1 MDANAW
7 NDRYETAEL
16 VWSAGPNQFV
26 VEVLGDEPPGTGL
39 DLACGEGRNAI
50 WLAEQ
55 GWTMTGAD
63 FSAAGLAKA
72 ASLAR
77 ARAVVVTWVE
87 ADAVTW
93 SGPAGLDLG
102 LAAYL
107 HLQPAERGAALA
119 NLVTACRPGGL
130 VVVVGHARVNLT
142 EGYGGPQDPAILL
155 EPDEVVADL
164 GSVTV
169 ERAEH
174 VTRTVTTDDGDRTAI
189 DTLVVAR
196 TTG

>member
-16 VWSAGPNQFV
+16 VWSAAPNQFV
-26 VEVLGDEPPGTGL
+26 VEVLADEPPGTGL

-55 GWTMTGAD
+55 GWAMTGVD

-93 SGPAGLDLG
+93 SGPAELDLG
-102 LAAYL
+102 LVAY
-107 HLQPAERGAALA
+107 HHHSAAERAAALA
-119 NLVTACRPGGL
+119 HLVAACRPGGL

-142 EGYGGPQDPAILL
+142 EGYGGPQLPAILF

-196 TTG
+196 TS

>member
-16 VWSAGPNQFV
+16 VWSAAPNQFV
-26 VEVLGDEPPGTGL
+26 VEVLADEPPGTGL

-50 WLAEQ
+50 WLAER

-77 ARAVVVTWVE
+77 AHAVVVTWVE

-102 LAAYL
+102 LVAYL
-107 HLQPAERGAALA
+107 HLPAAERAAALA
-119 NLVTACRPGGL
+119 HLVAACRPGGL

-142 EGYGGPQDPAILL
+142 EGYGGPQLPAILF

-196 TTG
+196 TS

>member
-16 VWSAGPNQFV
+16 VWSAAPNQFV
-26 VEVLGDEPPGTGL
+26 VEVLADEPPGSGL

-93 SGPAGLDLG
+93 SGPAELDLG
-102 LAAYL
+102 LVAYL
-107 HLQPAERGAALA
+107 HLPAAERAAALA
-119 NLVTACRPGGL
+119 NLVAACRPGGL
-130 VVVVGHARVNLT
+130 VVVVGHARLNLT
-142 EGYGGPQDPAILL
+142 EGYGGPQVPAILL

-196 TTG
+196 TTA

>member
-16 VWSAGPNQFV
+16 VWSAAPNQFV
-26 VEVLGDEPPGTGL
+26 VEVLADEPPGTGL

-55 GWTMTGAD
+55 GWTMTGVD
-63 FSAAGLAKA
+63 FSSAGLAKA

-77 ARAVVVTWVE
+77 ARAVVATWVE

-93 SGPAGLDLG
+93 SGSAELDLG
-102 LAAYL
+102 LVAYR
-107 HLQPAERGAALA
+107 HLPAAERAAALA
-119 NLVTACRPGGL
+119 NLVAACRPGGL

-142 EGYGGPQDPAILL
+142 EGYGGPQLPAILF

-196 TTG
+196 TS

>member
-1 MDANAW
+1 VDANAW

-16 VWSAGPNQFV
+16 VWSAAPNQFV
-26 VEVLGDEPPGTGL
+26 VEVLADEPPGTGL

-55 GWTMTGAD
+55 GWTMTGVD
-63 FSAAGLAKA
+63 FSSAGLAKA

-77 ARAVVVTWVE
+77 ARAVVATWVE

-93 SGPAGLDLG
+93 SGSAELDLG
-102 LAAYL
+102 LVAYL
-107 HLQPAERGAALA
+107 HLPAAERAAALA
-119 NLVTACRPGGL
+119 NLVAACRPGGL
-130 VVVVGHARVNLT
+130 VVVVGHARLNLT
-142 EGYGGPQDPAILL
+142 EGYGGPPVPAILL

-164 GSVTV
+164 GSVTI

>member
-16 VWSAGPNQFV
+16 VWSAAPNQFV
-26 VEVLGDEPPGTGL
+26 VEVLADEPPGIGL

-93 SGPAGLDLG
+93 SGPAELDLG
-102 LAAYL
+102 LVAYL
-107 HLQPAERGAALA
+107 HLPAAEQAAALA
-119 NLVTACRPGGL
+119 NLVAACRPGGL
-130 VVVVGHARVNLT
+130 VVVVGHARLNLT
-142 EGYGGPQDPAILL
+142 EGYGGPQVPAILL

>member
-7 NDRYETAEL
+7 NERYETNEL
-16 VWSAGPNQFV
+16 IWSAEPNRFV
-26 VEVLGDEPPGTGL
+26 VEVLADETPGTGL

-55 GWTMTGAD
+55 GWTMTGSD
-63 FSAAGLAKA
+63 FSSAGLAKA

-77 ARAVVVTWVE
+77 ARAVEVTWVE
-87 ADAVTW
+87 ADAVAW
-93 SGPAGLDLG
+93 APPGDLDLG
-102 LAAYL
+102 LVAYL
-107 HLQPAERGAALA
+107 HLPAADRAMAMA
-119 NLVTACRPGGL
+119 NLVAACRPGGL

-142 EGYGGPQDPAILL
+142 DGYGGPQDPAILL

-164 GSVTV
+164 GPVTV

-174 VTRTVTTDDGDRTAI
+174 VTRTVDTDDGERTAI

-196 TTG
+196 TT

>member
-1 MDANAW
+1 VDANAW
-7 NDRYETAEL
+7 NDRYETSEL
-16 VWSAGPNQFV
+16 IWSAEPNRFV
-26 VEVLGDEPPGTGL
+26 VEVLADEPPGSGL

-55 GWTMTGAD
+55 GWTMIGTD

-77 ARAVVVTWVE
+77 ARAVEVTWVE

-93 SGPAGLDLG
+93 VPPAGLDLV
-102 LAAYL
+102 LVAYL
-107 HLQPAERGAALA
+107 HLPASERAAVLA
-119 NLVTACRPGGL
+119 HAVGACRPEGL
-130 VVVVGHARVNLT
+130 VVAVGHARVNLT
-142 EGYGGPQDPAILL
+142 DGYGGPQDPAILL

-164 GSVTV
+164 GPVTV

-174 VTRTVTTDDGDRTAI
+174 VTRTVPTDEGERTAI

-196 TTG
+196 VT

>member
-16 VWSAGPNQFV
+16 VWSAAPNQFV
-26 VEVLGDEPPGTGL
+26 VEVLADEPPGTGL

-55 GWTMTGAD
+55 GWTMTGVD
-63 FSAAGLAKA
+63 FSSAGLAKA

-77 ARAVVVTWVE
+77 ARAVVATWVE

-93 SGPAGLDLG
+93 SGSAGLDLG
-102 LAAYL
+102 LVAYL
-107 HLQPAERGAALA
+107 HLPAAERAAALA
-119 NLVTACRPGGL
+119 NLVAACRPGGL

-142 EGYGGPQDPAILL
+142 EGYGGPQLPAILF

-196 TTG
+196 TS

>member
-16 VWSAGPNQFV
+16 VWSAAPNQFV
-26 VEVLGDEPPGTGL
+26 VEVLADEPPGTGL

-93 SGPAGLDLG
+93 SGPAELDLG
-102 LAAYL
+102 LVAYL
-107 HLQPAERGAALA
+107 HLPAAERAAALA
-119 NLVTACRPGGL
+119 NLVAACRPGGL

-142 EGYGGPQDPAILL
+142 EGYGGPQLPAILF

-196 TTG
+196 TS